1 MKNQGSSKIGNKT
14 GMTSRSASLEE
25 KSLGIESSIVV
36 SPDNEYFVDN
46 FQMAHFF

>member
-1 MKNQGSSKIGNKT
+1 MKNHRSSKIGNKT

-25 KSLGIESSIVV
+25 ESLGTELSIVV
-36 SPDNEYFVDN
+36 SPDDEYFVDN